1 MTVAALG
8 GTIEIPTLEGPEEVE
23 VAAGTQ
29 SGQVKRLR
37 GRGMPHLGGRGRGEL
52 VALLKVTTPTDL
64 DAEQVELLQRF
75 AKLRDE
81 RAGGRGFF
89 DRIKEAFQ

>member
-8 GTIEIPTLEGPEEVE
+8 GTVTIPTLDGPEEVD

-29 SGQVKRLR
+29 SGEVKRLR

-52 VALLKVTTPTDL
+52 VALLKVETPTDL

-81 RAGGRGFF
+81 QAGGKGLF